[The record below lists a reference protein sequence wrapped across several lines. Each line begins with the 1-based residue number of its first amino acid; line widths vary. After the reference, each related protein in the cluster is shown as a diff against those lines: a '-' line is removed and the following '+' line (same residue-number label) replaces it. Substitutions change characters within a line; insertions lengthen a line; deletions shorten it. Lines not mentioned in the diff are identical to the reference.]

1 MNWIR
6 IATKMKGDP
15 RMGALASACKVRIHE
30 AVGLVCC
37 ALMEF
42 PDHARDGNL
51 VQVPDVVLEQW
62 ALWTG
67 RPGIF
72 AQAFRAQLCD
82 EDGVVRAWE
91 KHNGAAIREADRT
104 RERAR
109 AWREERTRTGRERRT
124 KPVPNGE
131 TPPRKRS
138 SERAQYSVDGTGRKE
153 TTSAA
158 DAAAVV
164 SGAASAASAAA
175 SSASRDALFAKLT
188 NPLHRSA
195 AEGYVRSA
203 QHPDSVVSHLDGLLS
218 GLGAPDMRPVSPEV
232 LGQALHEMRVAGIA
246 RATAST
252 IAGFV
257 SGVGR
262 EPAER
267 RPVTADGTVAG
278 EITWDQL
285 REKVDR
291 GELLAHG

>member
-1 MNWIR
+1 M
-6 IATKMKGDP
+6 AT
-15 RMGALASACKVRIHE
+15 
-30 AVGLVCC
+30 
-37 ALMEF
+37 
-42 PDHARDGNL
+42 
-51 VQVPDVVLEQW
+51 VPDVVLEEW
-62 ALWTG
+62 AMWRG
-67 RPGIF
+67 KPGVF
-72 AQAFRAQLCD
+72 AAAFRSQLCD
-82 EDGVVRAWE
+82 DAGTVRAWE

-109 AWREERTRTGRERRT
+109 EWREEKKRTPRERQANAVRKAYRT
-124 KPVPNGE
+124 EGE
-131 TPPRKRS
+131 RS
-138 SERAQYSVDGTGRKE
+138 SERVPYSVDGTGRKE

-158 DAAAVV
+158 AAADVV
-164 SGAASAASAAA
+164 SGAASAAPAAA

-203 QHPDSVVSHLDGLLS
+203 QHPDSVVLHLDGLLS

-232 LGQALHEMRVAGIA
+232 LGQALHEMRVAGVA

-291 GELLAHG
+291 GEMLAHG